1 MTYLVPLPVVL
12 PLLGAALTLML
23 ARRPRAQRAISVAV
37 LAVTFAVAL
46 ALLVAA
52 HRHGPQVVAVGGWPA
67 PLGIVL
73 VADQLAALMLVV
85 STAVTLCVLLYSIGE
100 GRADGDEGT
109 PIAIYHPSYLILT
122 AGVTNAFLSGD
133 LFNLYVGFEILLAA
147 SFVLLTLGGT
157 EVRIRAGTTYVVVS
171 LLSSVIFLV
180 AIGLVYAATGTL
192 NLAQLAGRL
201 DALPDDLRL
210 VLQLMLLLAFG
221 IKAAVFPLSAWLP
234 DSYPTAP
241 APVTAV
247 FAGLLTKVG
256 VYAIIRTET
265 LLFPGGRV
273 ADGLMVVA
281 LLTMVVGILGAV
293 AQSDI
298 KRMLSFTLISHIGY
312 LIFGVAL
319 TTVAGLASAIYYVV
333 HHITI
338 QTTLFLAT
346 GLVERRGGSTNLE
359 RLGGL
364 ARIAPVLAVL
374 FFLPALNLAGIPPF
388 SGFLGKL
395 GLLQAGVAVG
405 GWLAWAVVAGGT
417 LTSLLTL
424 YAVMR
429 VWNLAFWRKP
439 PPDFPDAPP
448 APTDPG
454 AAPADPALAPGA
466 VAGPSSAPV
475 DPAPPRSA
483 PGPAAVP
490 ARSTAAVA
498 AAAPSPRS
506 APADEPSRRSA
517 PGVPPA
523 DAASTERSAGPV
535 AAEPTPPLMVGAT
548 LALVVLGLALTLV
561 AGPLFDVS
569 TGAAHDLTDR
579 VPYIDAI
586 LSPEGVR

>member
-1 MTYLVPLPVVL
+1 MTALVPLPVIL
-12 PLLGAALTLML
+12 PLLGAGITLVL
-23 ARRPRAQRAISVAV
+23 ARYPRAQRTTSVAV
-37 LAVTFAVAL
+37 LAVTFGVAL
-46 ALLVAA
+46 TLLVGA
-52 HRHGPQVVAVGGWPA
+52 HLHGPQVVQVGGWPA
-67 PLGIVL
+67 PIGIVL

-100 GRADGDEGT
+100 GRADGREST
-109 PIAIYHPSYLILT
+109 PVAIYHPTYLILT

-133 LFNLYVGFEILLAA
+133 LFNLYVGFEILLGA

-171 LLSSVIFLV
+171 ILSSVIFLT
-180 AIGLVYAATGTL
+180 AIGLIYAATGTV
-192 NLAQLAGRL
+192 NLAQLAERL
-201 DALPDDLRL
+201 DGLPDDLRL

-265 LLFPGGRV
+265 LLFPGGRTT
-273 ADGLMVVA
+273 DMLLIVA

-298 KRMLSFTLISHIGY
+298 KRLLSFTLVSHIGY
-312 LIFGVAL
+312 MLFGVAL
-319 TTVAGLASAIYYVV
+319 GTVAGLAAAIFYVV

-364 ARIAPVLAVL
+364 ARAAPLLAVL

-395 GLLQAGVAVG
+395 GLLQAGVADG
-405 GWLAWAVVAGGT
+405 GLLAWTVVAGGT

-424 YAVMR
+424 YAVTR

-439 PPDFPDAPP
+439 APEAGHSEPEPLSADGAGAP
-448 APTDPG
+448 AGPAVSHASTA
-454 AAPADPALAPGA
+454 AAPLAA
-466 VAGPSSAPV
+466 AA
-475 DPAPPRSA
+475 AA
-483 PGPAAVP
+483 TPAAVP
-490 ARSTAAVA
+490 
-498 AAAPSPRS
+498 
-506 APADEPSRRSA
+506 
-517 PGVPPA
+517 
-523 DAASTERSAGPV
+523 GPV
-535 AAEPTPPLMVGAT
+535 GAVTPVGSRPPIGVRVPSTDSDSTPLAAGGPGAVHPMPPLLVGAT
-548 LALVVLGLALTLV
+548 TALVAIGLTLMV
-561 AGPLFDVS
+561 LAGPLFDIS
-569 TGAAHDLTDR
+569 TEAATNLLNRT
-579 VPYIDAI
+579 PYIEAVF
-586 LSPEGVR
+586 PQGAP